1 MSFSDLFI
9 RRPVLSTVLACLILL
24 LGFQGI
30 FNLSI
35 RQYPKVDETAITIT
49 TAYPGASADLIQGF
63 ISAPIARAVASTENI
78 DYVTSSSR
86 PSSSTVTVQMKLGSN
101 PDVALTEVL
110 SKVQGVRGTL
120 PDASKDPVIVKG
132 TGQQFAMMYISM
144 QNPNMTKEQ
153 LTEYIERVIRP
164 RMSTV
169 EGVADVQIFGAQQ
182 YSMRVWVDPV
192 RLAARGVTAAEV
204 LAAINNSNF
213 LSAPGN
219 TQNEYVVSSIT
230 VRSTLQTPEAFA
242 ELPLRSTDGNVV
254 RLRDVARVE
263 LGAENTDTRVS
274 FNGKPGTFLAIFPT
288 PAANPLTTA
297 AALTKL
303 VPQIQETL
311 PKGMTIEVVYDATGQ
326 ISASIYEVFKTIAE
340 AVAIVVVVILLFLGS
355 FRSVMMPIIT
365 IPLSLIGV
373 CFLLFA
379 VGYSINLLSLLAMV
393 LAIGLVVDDAIV
405 VVENIHRHMEEDHMS
420 PMQAAFSGMRE
431 IASAIVA
438 MTMTLAAVFAPL
450 AFTGGLTGALF
461 REFAVTLAGSV
472 VLSGIIAVTITPM
485 MSARLLKAGT
495 PGRFQRIVDGIFAR
509 VEHAYE
515 RAVAGSLNYRPLTLI
530 IVLALVGVT
539 GFMFTK
545 TSSELAPEEDQG
557 FLLSI
562 VTGPRYATSDYTE
575 TYVNQILGLVKDI
588 PETRAQ
594 FSAVAFGGTTNS
606 AFVGFAFKDWADR
619 KRNSKELQ
627 ADITARI
634 AKVAGVQAFVF
645 APPTLPG
652 SGGGLPIS
660 MVVRSTGDSSEVYEV
675 AEQIKNKAQASG
687 RFIVVQNSMAYD
699 APQVTVT
706 IDRDRAAALNLP
718 IADIGRTLTLLVG
731 GAEVAQFDRDS
742 NSYDIIPQVPQQF
755 RDNPEKLGEYFVRS
769 VTGEMVPLSA
779 VVKISTNA
787 SPAAIEQFNQ
797 LNSATISA
805 LPLPGVTTGD
815 GLKALE
821 DIAREN
827 LPDTFFIDYSG
838 QSRQEKEQGNTILIA
853 FAAAVIVI
861 YLVLAAQF
869 ESFRDPLIIMMAV
882 PLSIFGAMLP
892 LNMIPNLNM
901 IFMIMGSHFSI
912 PPATL
917 NIYTQVGLITLI
929 GLITKHGILL
939 VEFANQQREAHGM
952 RRRDAIIASAKVR
965 LRPILMTT
973 AAMALGVVPLIVSS
987 GAGAAARYS
996 MGIVIFSGILVGTMF
1011 TLFVVPMFYTFIASK
1026 DLPHLAEK
1034 PDPKLMPALQD

>member
-1 MSFSDLFI
+1 
-9 RRPVLSTVLACLILL
+9 
-24 LGFQGI
+24 
-30 FNLSI
+30 
-35 RQYPKVDETAITIT
+35 
-49 TAYPGASADLIQGF
+49 
-63 ISAPIARAVASTENI
+63 
-78 DYVTSSSR
+78 
-86 PSSSTVTVQMKLGSN
+86 
-101 PDVALTEVL
+101 
-110 SKVQGVRGTL
+110 
-120 PDASKDPVIVKG
+120 
-132 TGQQFAMMYISM
+132 
-144 QNPNMTKEQ
+144 
-153 LTEYIERVIRP
+153 
-164 RMSTV
+164 
-169 EGVADVQIFGAQQ
+169 
-182 YSMRVWVDPV
+182 
-192 RLAARGVTAAEV
+192 
-204 LAAINNSNF
+204 
-213 LSAPGN
+213 
-219 TQNEYVVSSIT
+219 
-230 VRSTLQTPEAFA
+230 
-242 ELPLRSTDGNVV
+242 
-254 RLRDVARVE
+254 
-263 LGAENTDTRVS
+263 
-274 FNGKPGTFLAIFPT
+274 
-288 PAANPLTTA
+288 
-297 AALTKL
+297 
-303 VPQIQETL
+303 
-311 PKGMTIEVVYDATGQ
+311 
-326 ISASIYEVFKTIAE
+326 
-340 AVAIVVVVILLFLGS
+340 LLFLGS

-472 VLSGIIAVTITPM
+472 VLSGVIAITITPM
-485 MSARLLKAGT
+485 MSARLLKSGT
-495 PGRFQRIVDGIFAR
+495 PGRFQRIVDGTFAR
-509 VEHAYE
+509 VEHVYE
-515 RAVAGSLNYRPLTLI
+515 RAVTGSLNYRPLTLI

-562 VTGPRYATSDYTE
+562 VTAPRYATSDYTE

-606 AFVGFAFKDWADR
+606 AFVGYAFKDWAER

-634 AKVAGVQAFVF
+634 AKVAGVEAFVF

-660 MVVRSTGDSSEVYEV
+660 MVVRSTGASSEVYEV

-699 APQVTVT
+699 APEVTVT

-742 NSYDIIPQVPQQF
+742 NSYDIIPQVPQEF
-755 RDNPEKLGEYFVRS
+755 RDDPDKLGEYFVRS

-787 SPAAIEQFNQ
+787 APAAIEQFNQ
-797 LNSATISA
+797 LNSSTISA

-821 DIAREN
+821 DIAKES

-853 FAAAVIVI
+853 FAAAVVVI

-882 PLSIFGAMLP
+882 PLSIFGAIVP
-892 LNMIPNLNM
+892 LNL
-901 IFMIMGSHFSI
+901 GLG
-912 PPATL
+912 TL

-939 VEFANQQREAHGM
+939 VEFANQQREKHGM

-973 AAMALGVVPLIVSS
+973 AAMALGVVPLITSS

-996 MGIVIFSGILVGTMF
+996 MGLVIFTGILVGTMF

-1034 PDPKLMPALQD
+1034 PDPKLMPALPS

>member
-9 RRPVLSTVLACLILL
+9 RRPVLSTVLACMILL

-30 FNLSI
+30 FGLSI

-86 PSSSTVTVQMKLGSN
+86 PSSSTVTVEMKLGSN
-101 PDVALTEVL
+101 PDVALAEVL
-110 SKVQGVRGTL
+110 SKVQGVRGNL
-120 PDASKDPVIVKG
+120 PDGAKDPVIVKG

-164 RMSTV
+164 RISTV
-169 EGVADVQIFGAQQ
+169 EGVADVQIFGAQE
-182 YSMRVWVDPV
+182 YSMRIWIDPI
-192 RLAARGVTAAEV
+192 RLAARGATAVDV
-204 LAAINNSNF
+204 LTAINNSNF

-230 VRSTLQTPEAFA
+230 VHSTLQTPEAFA
-242 ELPLRSTDGNVV
+242 ELPIRSTNGQVV
-254 RLRDVARVE
+254 RLRDVAHVE

-297 AALTKL
+297 AAVTKL
-303 VPQIQETL
+303 VPQIQDTL

-326 ISASIYEVFKTIAE
+326 ISASIEEVFKTIGE
-340 AVAIVVVVILLFLGS
+340 AVAIVIVVILLFLGS
-355 FRSVMMPIIT
+355 FRSVLMPIVT
-365 IPLSLIGV
+365 IPLSLVGV
-373 CFLLFA
+373 CFILFA

-420 PMQAAFSGMRE
+420 PMQAAFNGMRE
-431 IASAIVA
+431 IATAIVA

-472 VLSGIIAVTITPM
+472 VLSGVVAITITPM
-485 MSARLLKAGT
+485 MSARLLKPGQH
-495 PGRFQRIVDGIFAR
+495 GRFQRIVDGTFMR
-509 VEHAYE
+509 VERLYE
-515 RAVAGSLNYRPLTLI
+515 RAVTASLRNRPVTLI
-530 IVLALVGVT
+530 IVVALVALT

-545 TSSELAPEEDQG
+545 TSTELAPEEDQG

-562 VTGPRYATSDYTE
+562 VTAPRYATSDYTE
-575 TYVNQILGLVKDI
+575 TYVNQMLGLVKDI

-594 FSAVAFGGTTNS
+594 FSAVAFSGATNG

-619 KRNSKELQ
+619 KRSSKQLQ
-627 ADITARI
+627 ADIQGRL
-634 AKVAGVQAFVF
+634 AKVAGVEAFVF

-660 MVVRSTGDSSEVYEV
+660 MVVRSTGDPSEVFDQ
-675 AEQIKNKAQASG
+675 AEKIKNKAQASG

-706 IDRDRAAALNLP
+706 IDRERAAALNLP
-718 IADIGRTLTLLVG
+718 IADIGNTLTLLVG

-742 NSYDIIPQVPQQF
+742 NSYDIIPQVPLQF
-755 RDNPEKLGEYFVRS
+755 RDNPERLGEYFVRS
-769 VTGEMVPLSA
+769 VDGKMVPLSA

-797 LNSATISA
+797 LNSSTISA

-815 GLKALE
+815 GLKVLE
-821 DIAREN
+821 DLARET

-882 PLSIFGAMLP
+882 PLSIFGAIVP
-892 LNMIPNLNM
+892 LNIGL
-901 IFMIMGSHFSI
+901 G
-912 PPATL
+912 TL

-939 VEFANQQREAHGM
+939 VEFANQQREMHGM

-996 MGIVIFSGILVGTMF
+996 MGLVIFTGILVGTMF

-1034 PDPKLMPALQD
+1034 PDPKLMPALPS

>member
-9 RRPVLSTVLACLILL
+9 RRPVLSTVLACMILL

-30 FNLSI
+30 FGLSI

-164 RMSTV
+164 RISTV
-169 EGVADVQIFGAQQ
+169 EGVADVQIFGAQE
-182 YSMRVWVDPV
+182 YSMRIWIDPI
-192 RLAARGVTAAEV
+192 RLAARGATAVDV
-204 LAAINNSNF
+204 LTAINNSNF

-219 TQNEYVVSSIT
+219 TQNEYVVSSIA
-230 VRSTLQTPEAFA
+230 VHSTLQTPEAFA
-242 ELPLRSTDGNVV
+242 QLPIRSTDGQVV

-297 AALTKL
+297 AAVTKL
-303 VPQIQETL
+303 VPQIQDTL

-326 ISASIYEVFKTIAE
+326 ISASIEEVFKTIGE
-340 AVAIVVVVILLFLGS
+340 AVAIVIVVILLFLGS
-355 FRSVMMPIIT
+355 FRSVMMPIVT

-373 CFLLFA
+373 CFILFA

-420 PMQAAFSGMRE
+420 PMQAAFNGMRE
-431 IASAIVA
+431 IATAIVA
-438 MTMTLAAVFAPL
+438 MTITLAAVFAPL

-472 VLSGIIAVTITPM
+472 VLSGLIAMTITPM
-485 MSARLLKAGT
+485 MSARLLKAGQH
-495 PGRFQRIVDGIFAR
+495 GRFQRIVDGTFTR
-509 VEHAYE
+509 VEHVYE
-515 RAVAGSLNYRPLTLI
+515 RAVTASLRNRPVTLI
-530 IVLALVGVT
+530 IVVALVALT

-545 TSSELAPEEDQG
+545 TSTELAPEEDQG

-562 VTGPRYATSDYTE
+562 VTAPRYATSDYTE
-575 TYVNQILGLVKDI
+575 TYVNQMLDLVRDI

-594 FSAVAFGGTTNS
+594 FSAVAFGGATNS
-606 AFVGFAFKDWADR
+606 AFVGFAFKDWAER

-627 ADITARI
+627 ADIQGRLS
-634 AKVAGVQAFVF
+634 KVAGVEAFVF

-660 MVVRSTGDSSEVYEV
+660 LVVRSTGDPSEVFEQ
-675 AEQIKNKAQASG
+675 AEKIKNKAQASG

-706 IDRDRAAALNLP
+706 IDRERAAALNLP
-718 IADIGRTLTLLVG
+718 IADIGNTLTLLVG

-742 NSYDIIPQVPQQF
+742 NSYDIIPQVPQEF
-755 RDNPEKLGEYFVRS
+755 RDNPAKLGEYFVRS
-769 VTGEMVPLSA
+769 VDGKMVPLSA

-797 LNSATISA
+797 LNSSTISA

-815 GLKALE
+815 GLKVLE
-821 DIAREN
+821 DLAKET
-827 LPDTFFIDYSG
+827 LPDTFFVDYSG

-882 PLSIFGAMLP
+882 PLSIFGAIVP
-892 LNMIPNLNM
+892 LNIGL
-901 IFMIMGSHFSI
+901 G
-912 PPATL
+912 TL

-939 VEFANQQREAHGM
+939 VEFANQQREMHGM

-996 MGIVIFSGILVGTMF
+996 MGLVIFTGILVGTMF

-1034 PDPKLMPALQD
+1034 PDPKLMPALPS

>member
-9 RRPVLSTVLACLILL
+9 RRPVLSTVLACMILL

-30 FNLSI
+30 FSLSI

-101 PDVALTEVL
+101 PDVALAEVL

-120 PDASKDPVIVKG
+120 PEASKDPVIVKG

-164 RMSTV
+164 RISTV
-169 EGVADVQIFGAQQ
+169 EGVADVQIFGAQE
-182 YSMRVWVDPV
+182 YSMRIWIDPV
-192 RLAARGVTAAEV
+192 RLAARGATAVDV
-204 LAAINNSNF
+204 LTAINNSNF

-219 TQNEYVVSSIT
+219 TENEYVVSSIT
-230 VRSTLQTPEAFA
+230 VHSTLQTPEAFA
-242 ELPLRSTDGNVV
+242 QLPVRSTNGEVV
-254 RLRDVARVE
+254 RLRDVARIE
-263 LGAENTDTRVS
+263 LGAKNTDTRVS

-303 VPQIQETL
+303 VPQIQDTL
-311 PKGMTIEVVYDATGQ
+311 PKGMTIEIVYDATGQ
-326 ISASIYEVFKTIAE
+326 ISASIEEVFKTIGE
-340 AVAIVVVVILLFLGS
+340 AVAIVIVVILLFLGS
-355 FRSVMMPIIT
+355 FRSVMMPIVT

-420 PMQAAFSGMRE
+420 PMQAAFNGMRE
-431 IASAIVA
+431 IATAIVA
-438 MTMTLAAVFAPL
+438 MTITLAAVFAPL

-472 VLSGIIAVTITPM
+472 VLSGLIAMTITPM
-485 MSARLLKAGT
+485 MSARLLKPGQH
-495 PGRFQRIVDGIFAR
+495 GRFQRIVDGTFTR
-509 VEHAYE
+509 VERVYE
-515 RAVAGSLNYRPLTLI
+515 RAVTASLRNRPVTLI
-530 IVLALVGVT
+530 IVVALVALT

-545 TSSELAPEEDQG
+545 TSTELAPEEDQG
-557 FLLSI
+557 FLLSL
-562 VTGPRYATSDYTE
+562 VTAPRYATSDYTE

-594 FSAVAFGGTTNS
+594 FSAVAFGGATNS

-627 ADITARI
+627 ADITARL

-660 MVVRSTGDSSEVYEV
+660 MVVRSTGDPSEVFEQ
-675 AEQIKNKAQASG
+675 AEKIKNKAQASG

-706 IDRDRAAALNLP
+706 IDRERAAALNLP
-718 IADIGRTLTLLVG
+718 IADIGNTLTLLVG

-742 NSYDIIPQVPQQF
+742 NSYDIIPQVPQEF

-769 VTGEMVPLSA
+769 VDGKMVPLSA

-797 LNSATISA
+797 LNSSTISA

-815 GLKALE
+815 GLKVLE
-821 DIAREN
+821 DLARET
-827 LPDTFFIDYSG
+827 LPDTFFVDYSG

-882 PLSIFGAMLP
+882 PLSIFGAIVP
-892 LNMIPNLNM
+892 LNIGL
-901 IFMIMGSHFSI
+901 G
-912 PPATL
+912 TL

-939 VEFANQQREAHGM
+939 VEFANQQREIHGM

-996 MGIVIFSGILVGTMF
+996 MGLVIFTGILVGTMF

-1034 PDPKLMPALQD
+1034 PDPKLMPALPS

>member
-1 MSFSDLFI
+1 MSFSDIFI
-9 RRPVLSTVLACLILL
+9 RRPVLSTVLGALILL

-30 FNLSI
+30 FNLQI
-35 RQYPKVDETAITIT
+35 RQYPEVEETAITVT

-110 SKVQGVRGTL
+110 SKVQGVRGLL
-120 PDASKDPVIVKG
+120 PEEAKDPVIVKG
-132 TGQQFAMMYISM
+132 TGQDFAMMYIAM
-144 QNPNMTKEQ
+144 QNPNMTNEQ

-169 EGVADVQIFGAQQ
+169 EGVADVQIFGAAE
-182 YSMRVWVDPV
+182 YSMRVWIDPIK
-192 RLAARGVTAAEV
+192 LAARGVTAAEV

-213 LSAPGN
+213 LSAPGK
-219 TQNEYVVSSIT
+219 TENEYVVSSVT

-242 ELPLRSTDGNVV
+242 ALPLRSENGDVV

-263 LGAENTDTRVS
+263 LAAESTDARIT
-274 FNGKPGTFLAIFPT
+274 FNGKSGTFLAVFPT

-297 AALTKL
+297 EALQKL
-303 VPQIQETL
+303 VPVIQDTL
-311 PKGMTIEVVYDATGQ
+311 PVGMTIEVVYDSTEQ
-326 ISASIYEVFKTIAE
+326 ISASIEEVFKTIGE

-355 FRSVMMPIIT
+355 FRSVLMPIMT

-373 CFLLFA
+373 CFVLFFM
-379 VGYSINLLSLLAMV
+379 GYSINLLSLLAMV

-420 PMQAAFSGMRE
+420 PMQAAFNSMRE
-431 IASAIVA
+431 ISSAVIA
-438 MTMTLAAVFAPL
+438 MTITLAAVFAPL

-461 REFAVTLAGSV
+461 REFAVTLAASV
-472 VLSGIIAVTITPM
+472 VISGVVALTITPM
-485 MSARLLKAGT
+485 MSARLLKAGQHS
-495 PGRFQRIVDGIFAR
+495 RFQRIVDGTFER
-509 VEHAYE
+509 VERVYE
-515 RAVAGSLNYRPLTLI
+515 RWVSGSLKYRPVTLMVVI
-530 IVLALVGVT
+530 ALVAVT
-539 GFMFTK
+539 GFMFMK

-557 FLLSI
+557 FLMAL
-562 VTGPRYATSDYTE
+562 VTAPRYATSDYTSR
-575 TYVNQILGLVKDI
+575 YVDQLLSTVQDL
-588 PETRAQ
+588 PETRAV
-594 FSAVAFGGTTNS
+594 FSAVAFGGDTNS
-606 AFVGFAFKDWADR
+606 AFVGFAFKDWAER
-619 KRNSKELQ
+619 ERSSKQIQE
-627 ADITARI
+627 DITGRI
-634 AKVAGVQAFVF
+634 GKLAGVEAFVF

-660 MVVRSTGDSSEVYEV
+660 MVIRSIGESSQVYEV
-675 AEQIKNKAQASG
+675 AEEIKNKAQASG
-687 RFIVVQNSMAYD
+687 RFIVVQNSMSYD

-706 IDRDRAAALNLP
+706 IDRDRAASLNIP
-718 IADIGRTLTLLVG
+718 VADIGRTLTLLVG
-731 GAEVAQFDRDS
+731 GGEVAQFDRDS
-742 NSYDIIPQVPQQF
+742 NSYDIIMQVPREY
-755 RDNPEKLGEYFVRS
+755 RDNPQRLGEFFVRS
-769 VTGEMVPLSA
+769 ATGEMVPLSS
-779 VVKISTNA
+779 VVSISTNA

-815 GLKALE
+815 GLAE
-821 DIAREN
+821 IESIARQV

-853 FAAAVIVI
+853 FVLAVIVI

-869 ESFRDPLIIMMAV
+869 ESFRDPLIIMMSV

-892 LNMIPNLNM
+892 LNL
-901 IFMIMGSHFSI
+901 GLG
-912 PPATL
+912 TL

-939 VEFANQQREAHGM
+939 VEFANQQREVHGM

-973 AAMALGVVPLIVSS
+973 AAMALGVVPLIVAQ

-996 MGIVIFSGILVGTMF
+996 MGLVIFTGILVGTMF

-1026 DLPHLAEK
+1026 DLPHHAEK
-1034 PDPKLMPALQD
+1034 PDPNLMPVPHD

>member
-9 RRPVLSTVLACLILL
+9 RRPVLSTVLACMILL

-30 FNLSI
+30 FGLSI

-86 PSSSTVTVQMKLGSN
+86 PSSSTVTVEMKLGSN
-101 PDVALTEVL
+101 PDVALAEVL
-110 SKVQGVRGTL
+110 SKVQGVRGNL
-120 PDASKDPVIVKG
+120 PDGAKDPVIVKG

-164 RMSTV
+164 RISTV
-169 EGVADVQIFGAQQ
+169 EGVADVQIFGAQE
-182 YSMRVWVDPV
+182 YSMRIWIDPI
-192 RLAARGVTAAEV
+192 RLAARGATAVDV
-204 LAAINNSNF
+204 LTAINNSNF

-230 VRSTLQTPEAFA
+230 VHSTLQTPEAFS
-242 ELPLRSTDGNVV
+242 ELPIRSTNGQVV

-303 VPQIQETL
+303 VPQIQDTL
-311 PKGMTIEVVYDATGQ
+311 PKGMTIEIVYDATGQ
-326 ISASIYEVFKTIAE
+326 ISASIEEVFKTIAE
-340 AVAIVVVVILLFLGS
+340 AVAIVIVVILLFLGS
-355 FRSVMMPIIT
+355 FRSVMMPIVT
-365 IPLSLIGV
+365 IPLSLVGV
-373 CFLLFA
+373 CFILFA

-420 PMQAAFSGMRE
+420 PMQAAFNGMRE
-431 IASAIVA
+431 IATAIVA
-438 MTMTLAAVFAPL
+438 MTITLAAVFAPL

-472 VLSGIIAVTITPM
+472 VLSGLIAMTITPM
-485 MSARLLKAGT
+485 MSARLLKPGAH
-495 PGRFQRIVDGIFAR
+495 GRFQRIVDGTFSR
-509 VEHAYE
+509 VERVYE
-515 RAVAGSLNYRPLTLI
+515 RAVTASLRNRPVTLI
-530 IVLALVGVT
+530 IVIALVALT

-545 TSSELAPEEDQG
+545 TSTELAPEEDQG

-562 VTGPRYATSDYTE
+562 VTAPRYATSDYTE
-575 TYVNQILGLVKDI
+575 TYVNQMLGLVKDI

-594 FSAVAFGGTTNS
+594 FSAVAFGGATNS
-606 AFVGFAFKDWADR
+606 AFVGFAFKDWAER

-627 ADITARI
+627 ADIQGRL

-660 MVVRSTGDSSEVYEV
+660 MVVRSTGDPSEVFEQ
-675 AEQIKNKAQASG
+675 AENIKNKAQASG

-706 IDRDRAAALNLP
+706 IDRERAAALNLP
-718 IADIGRTLTLLVG
+718 IADIGNTLTLLVG

-742 NSYDIIPQVPQQF
+742 NSYDIIPQVPIEF

-769 VTGEMVPLSA
+769 VDGKMVPLSA

-797 LNSATISA
+797 LNSSTITA

-815 GLKALE
+815 GLKVLE
-821 DIAREN
+821 DLAKEN
-827 LPDTFFIDYSG
+827 LPDTFFVDYSG

-853 FAAAVIVI
+853 FAAAVVVI

-882 PLSIFGAMLP
+882 PLSIFGAIVP
-892 LNMIPNLNM
+892 LNIGL
-901 IFMIMGSHFSI
+901 G
-912 PPATL
+912 TL

-939 VEFANQQREAHGM
+939 VEFANQQREMHGM

-996 MGIVIFSGILVGTMF
+996 MGLVIFTGILVGTMF

-1034 PDPKLMPALQD
+1034 PDPKLMPALPS

>member
-1 MSFSDLFI
+1 M
-9 RRPVLSTVLACLILL
+9 ILL

-169 EGVADVQIFGAQQ
+169 EGVADVQIFGAQE
-182 YSMRVWVDPV
+182 YSMRVWIDPIK
-192 RLAARGVTAAEV
+192 LAARGVTASEV
-204 LAAINNSNF
+204 LTAINNSNF

-263 LGAENTDTRVS
+263 LAAANTDTRVS

-355 FRSVMMPIIT
+355 FRSVLMPIIT

-472 VLSGIIAVTITPM
+472 VLSGVIAITITPM
-485 MSARLLKAGT
+485 MSARLLKSGT
-495 PGRFQRIVDGIFAR
+495 PGRFQRIVDGTFAR
-509 VEHAYE
+509 VEHVYE
-515 RAVAGSLNYRPLTLI
+515 RAVTGSLNYRPLTLI

-557 FLLSI
+557 FLLSL
-562 VTGPRYATSDYTE
+562 VTAPRYATSDYTE

-606 AFVGFAFKDWADR
+606 AFVGFAFKDWAER

-699 APQVTVT
+699 APEVTVT

-742 NSYDIIPQVPQQF
+742 NSYDIIPQVPQEF
-755 RDNPEKLGEYFVRS
+755 RDNPDKLGEYFVRS

-787 SPAAIEQFNQ
+787 APAAIEQFNQ
-797 LNSATISA
+797 LNSSTISA

-821 DIAREN
+821 DIANES
-827 LPDTFFIDYSG
+827 LPDTFFVDYSG

-853 FAAAVIVI
+853 FAAAVVVI

-882 PLSIFGAMLP
+882 PLSIFGAIVP
-892 LNMIPNLNM
+892 LNL
-901 IFMIMGSHFSI
+901 GLG
-912 PPATL
+912 TL

-939 VEFANQQREAHGM
+939 VEFANQQREKHGM

-973 AAMALGVVPLIVSS
+973 AAMALGVVQLITSS

-996 MGIVIFSGILVGTMF
+996 MGLVIFTGILVGTMF

-1034 PDPKLMPALQD
+1034 PDPKLMPALPS

>member
-1 MSFSDLFI
+1 MSFSDIFI
-9 RRPVLSTVLACLILL
+9 RRPVLSTVLACMILL
-24 LGFQGI
+24 LGFQAI

-101 PDVALTEVL
+101 PDVALAEVL

-120 PDASKDPVIVKG
+120 PEATKDPVIVKG

-153 LTEYIERVIRP
+153 LTEYIERVVRP
-164 RMSTV
+164 RISTV
-169 EGVADVQIFGAQQ
+169 EGVADVRIFGAEE
-182 YSMRVWVDPV
+182 YSMRVWIDPV
-192 RLAARGVTAAEV
+192 RLAARGATAADV
-204 LAAINNSNF
+204 LTAINNSNF

-230 VRSTLQTPEAFA
+230 VHSTLQTSEAFSQ
-242 ELPLRSTDGNVV
+242 LPIRSTDGQVV

-263 LGAENTDTRVS
+263 LGAKSTDTRVS

-297 AALTKL
+297 AAVHKL
-303 VPQIQETL
+303 VPVIQDTL
-311 PKGMTIEVVYDATGQ
+311 PKGMTIEVVYDSTEQ
-326 ISASIYEVFKTIAE
+326 ISASIEEVFKTIGE
-340 AVAIVVVVILLFLGS
+340 AVAIVVLVILLFLGS
-355 FRSVMMPIIT
+355 FRSVMMPIVT

-373 CFLLFA
+373 CFILFA

-405 VVENIHRHMEEDHMS
+405 VVENIHRHMEEEGMS
-420 PMQAAFSGMRE
+420 PMQAAFNGMRE
-431 IASAIVA
+431 IFSAIVA
-438 MTMTLAAVFAPL
+438 MTITLAAVFAPL

-472 VLSGIIAVTITPM
+472 VLSGLIAVTITPM
-485 MSARLLKAGT
+485 MSARLLKAGAH
-495 PGRFQRIVDGIFAR
+495 GRFQRIVDGTFSR
-509 VEHAYE
+509 VERVYE
-515 RAVAGSLNYRPLTLI
+515 RAVTASLRNRPVTLI
-530 IVLALVGVT
+530 IVVALIALT

-545 TSSELAPEEDQG
+545 TSTELAPEEDQG

-562 VTGPRYATSDYTE
+562 VTAPRYATSDYTE

-594 FSAVAFGGTTNS
+594 FSAVAFGGATNS

-619 KRNSKELQ
+619 QRSSKQLQ
-627 ADITARI
+627 ADITGRL
-634 AKVAGVQAFVF
+634 AKVAGVQAFIF

-660 MVVRSTGDSSEVYEV
+660 MVVRSTGHPSEVFDE
-675 AEQIKNKAQASG
+675 AEKIKNKAQASG
-687 RFIVVQNSMAYD
+687 RFIVVQNSMSYD

-706 IDRDRAAALNLP
+706 IDRERAAALNLP

-731 GAEVAQFDRDS
+731 GADVAQFDRDS
-742 NSYDIIPQVPQQF
+742 NSYDIIPQVPQEF
-755 RDNPEKLGEYFVRS
+755 RDNPDKLGEYFVRS
-769 VTGEMVPLSA
+769 VDGKMVPLSA
-779 VVKISTNA
+779 VVRISTNA

-797 LNSATISA
+797 LNSATITA

-815 GLKALE
+815 GLKVLE
-821 DIAREN
+821 DLARES

-882 PLSIFGAMLP
+882 PLSIFGAIVP
-892 LNMIPNLNM
+892 LNIGL
-901 IFMIMGSHFSI
+901 G
-912 PPATL
+912 TL

-939 VEFANQQREAHGM
+939 VEFANQQREIHGM

-973 AAMALGVVPLIVSS
+973 AAMALGVVPLIISS

-996 MGIVIFSGILVGTMF
+996 MGLVIFTGILVGTMF

-1034 PDPKLMPALQD
+1034 PDPKLMPALPT

>member
-1 MSFSDLFI
+1 MCSSDL
-9 RRPVLSTVLACLILL
+9 
-24 LGFQGI
+24 
-30 FNLSI
+30 
-35 RQYPKVDETAITIT
+35 
-49 TAYPGASADLIQGF
+49 
-63 ISAPIARAVASTENI
+63 
-78 DYVTSSSR
+78 
-86 PSSSTVTVQMKLGSN
+86 
-101 PDVALTEVL
+101 
-110 SKVQGVRGTL
+110 
-120 PDASKDPVIVKG
+120 
-132 TGQQFAMMYISM
+132 
-144 QNPNMTKEQ
+144 
-153 LTEYIERVIRP
+153 
-164 RMSTV
+164 
-169 EGVADVQIFGAQQ
+169 GVADVQIFGAQE
-182 YSMRVWVDPV
+182 YSMRVWIDPV

-204 LAAINNSNF
+204 LTAINNSNF

-230 VRSTLQTPEAFA
+230 VRSTLQTPEAFS
-242 ELPLRSTDGNVV
+242 ELPLRSTDGKVV

-263 LGAENTDTRVS
+263 LAAASTDTRVS

-297 AALTKL
+297 AAIHKV
-303 VPQIQETL
+303 VPQIQDTL
-311 PKGMTIEVVYDATGQ
+311 PKGMTIEIVYDSTEQ
-326 ISASIYEVFKTIAE
+326 ISASIDEVFKTIAE

-355 FRSVMMPIIT
+355 FRSVMMPIVT

-420 PMQAAFSGMRE
+420 PMQAAFNGMRE
-431 IASAIVA
+431 IASAIIA

-472 VLSGIIAVTITPM
+472 VLSGLIAITITPM
-485 MSARLLKAGT
+485 MSARILKAGSH
-495 PGRFQRIVDGIFAR
+495 GRFQRIVDGTFGR
-509 VEHAYE
+509 VEHVYE
-515 RAVAGSLNYRPLTLI
+515 KLVAGSLNYRPVTLM
-530 IVLALVGVT
+530 IVIALVAVT

-557 FLLSI
+557 FLLSL
-562 VTGPRYATSDYTE
+562 VTAPRYATSDYTE

-594 FSAVAFGGTTNS
+594 FSAVAFGGATNS
-606 AFVGFAFKDWADR
+606 AFVGFAFKDWAER
-619 KRNSKELQ
+619 KRNSKQLQ
-627 ADITARI
+627 ADITNRL

-660 MVVRSTGDSSEVYEV
+660 MVVRSTGPASDVFEA

-687 RFIVVQNSMAYD
+687 RFIVVQNSMSFD
-699 APQVTVT
+699 APQSTVT

-718 IADIGRTLTLLVG
+718 ISEIGRTLTLLVG

-742 NSYDIIPQVPQQF
+742 NSYDIIPQVPQDF
-755 RDNPEKLGEYFVRS
+755 RDNPERLGEYFVRS

-815 GLKALE
+815 GLKVLE
-821 DIAREN
+821 DLAKES
-827 LPDTFFIDYSG
+827 LPDTFFVDYSG

-853 FAAAVIVI
+853 FAAAVVVI

-869 ESFRDPLIIMMAV
+869 ESFRDPLIIMMSV
-882 PLSIFGAMLP
+882 PLSIFGAIVP
-892 LNMIPNLNM
+892 LNL
-901 IFMIMGSHFSI
+901 GLG
-912 PPATL
+912 TL

-939 VEFANQQREAHGM
+939 VEFANQQRELHGM

-973 AAMALGVVPLIVSS
+973 AAMALGVVPLIISS

-996 MGIVIFSGILVGTMF
+996 MGLVIFTGILVGTMF

-1026 DLPHLAEK
+1026 DLPQHAEK

>member
-1 MSFSDLFI
+1 MSVSDLFI
-9 RRPVLSTVLACLILL
+9 RRPVLSTVLACMILL

-169 EGVADVQIFGAQQ
+169 EGVADVQIFGAQE
-182 YSMRVWVDPV
+182 YSMRVWIDPIK
-192 RLAARGVTAAEV
+192 LAARGVTASE
-204 LAAINNSNF
+204 LLTAINNSNF

-219 TQNEYVVSSIT
+219 TENEYVVSSIT

-303 VPQIQETL
+303 VPEIQETL
-311 PKGMTIEVVYDATGQ
+311 PKGMTIEVVYDATEQ
-326 ISASIYEVFKTIAE
+326 ISASIEEVFKTIAE

-355 FRSVMMPIIT
+355 FRSVMMPIVT

-405 VVENIHRHMEEDHMS
+405 VVENIHRHMEEDNMP

-472 VLSGIIAVTITPM
+472 VLSGVIAITITPM
-485 MSARLLKAGT
+485 MSARLLKSGT
-495 PGRFQRIVDGIFAR
+495 PGRFQRIVDGAFAR
-509 VEHAYE
+509 VEHVYE
-515 RAVAGSLNYRPLTLI
+515 RAVTGSLNYRPLTLI

-545 TSSELAPEEDQG
+545 TSTELAPEEDQG

-606 AFVGFAFKDWADR
+606 AFVGYAFKDWAER

-634 AKVAGVQAFVF
+634 AKVAGVEAFVF

-660 MVVRSTGDSSEVYEV
+660 MVVRSTGGSPEVYEV
-675 AEQIKNKAQASG
+675 AEQIKKKAQASG

-699 APQVTVT
+699 APEVTVT

-742 NSYDIIPQVPQQF
+742 NSYDIIPQVPQEF
-755 RDNPEKLGEYFVRS
+755 RDNPDKLGEYFVRS

-787 SPAAIEQFNQ
+787 APAAVEQFNQ
-797 LNSATISA
+797 LNSSTISA

-821 DIAREN
+821 DIARES
-827 LPDTFFIDYSG
+827 LPDAFFLDYSG

-853 FAAAVIVI
+853 FAAAVVVI

-882 PLSIFGAMLP
+882 PLSIFGAIVP
-892 LNMIPNLNM
+892 LNL
-901 IFMIMGSHFSI
+901 GLG
-912 PPATL
+912 TL

-939 VEFANQQREAHGM
+939 VEFANQQREIHGM
-952 RRRDAIIASAKVR
+952 RRHDAIIASAKVR

-973 AAMALGVVPLIVSS
+973 AAMALGVVPLITSS

-996 MGIVIFSGILVGTMF
+996 MGLVIFTGILVGTMF

-1034 PDPKLMPALQD
+1034 PDPKLMPALPS

>member
-9 RRPVLSTVLACLILL
+9 RRPVLSTVLACMILL

-30 FNLSI
+30 FGLSI

-101 PDVALTEVL
+101 PDVALAEVL

-164 RMSTV
+164 RISTV
-169 EGVADVQIFGAQQ
+169 EGVADVQIFGAQE
-182 YSMRVWVDPV
+182 YSMRIWIDPI
-192 RLAARGVTAAEV
+192 RLAARGATAVDV
-204 LAAINNSNF
+204 LTAINNSNF

-230 VRSTLQTPEAFA
+230 VHSTLQTPEAFA
-242 ELPLRSTDGNVV
+242 QLPIRSTNGEVV

-263 LGAENTDTRVS
+263 LGAASTDTRVS

-297 AALTKL
+297 AAVTKL
-303 VPQIQETL
+303 VPVIQETL

-326 ISASIYEVFKTIAE
+326 ISASIEEVFKTIGE
-340 AVAIVVVVILLFLGS
+340 AVAIVIVVILLFLGS
-355 FRSVMMPIIT
+355 FRSVMMPIVT

-373 CFLLFA
+373 CFILFA

-420 PMQAAFSGMRE
+420 PMQAAFNGMRE
-431 IASAIVA
+431 IATAIVA
-438 MTMTLAAVFAPL
+438 MTITLAAVFAPL

-472 VLSGIIAVTITPM
+472 VLSGLIAMTITPM
-485 MSARLLKAGT
+485 MSARLLKAGQH
-495 PGRFQRIVDGIFAR
+495 GRFQRIVDGTFSR
-509 VEHAYE
+509 VERFYE
-515 RAVAGSLNYRPLTLI
+515 RAVTASLRNRPVTLI
-530 IVLALVGVT
+530 IVVALVALT

-545 TSSELAPEEDQG
+545 TSTELAPEEDQG
-557 FLLSI
+557 FLLSL
-562 VTGPRYATSDYTE
+562 VTAPRYATSDYTE
-575 TYVNQILGLVKDI
+575 TYVNQMLGLVRDI

-594 FSAVAFGGTTNS
+594 FSAVAFGGATNS

-627 ADITARI
+627 ADITARL

-660 MVVRSTGDSSEVYEV
+660 MVVRSTGDPSEVFDQ
-675 AEQIKNKAQASG
+675 AEKIKNKAQASG

-706 IDRDRAAALNLP
+706 IDRERAAALNLP
-718 IADIGRTLTLLVG
+718 IADIGNTLTLLVG

-742 NSYDIIPQVPQQF
+742 NSYDIIPQVPQEF
-755 RDNPEKLGEYFVRS
+755 RDNPEKLGEYFIRS
-769 VTGEMVPLSA
+769 VDGKMVPLSA

-797 LNSATISA
+797 LNSSTISA

-815 GLKALE
+815 GLKVLE
-821 DIAREN
+821 DIANET

-853 FAAAVIVI
+853 FAAAVVVI

-882 PLSIFGAMLP
+882 PLSIFGAIVP
-892 LNMIPNLNM
+892 LNIGL
-901 IFMIMGSHFSI
+901 G
-912 PPATL
+912 TL

-939 VEFANQQREAHGM
+939 VEFATS
-952 RRRDAIIASAKVR
+952 SAR
-965 LRPILMTT
+965 CT
-973 AAMALGVVPLIVSS
+973 AC
-987 GAGAAARYS
+987 AAATPSSHRPRCACGRS
-996 MGIVIFSGILVGTMF
+996 
-1011 TLFVVPMFYTFIASK
+1011 
-1026 DLPHLAEK
+1026 
-1034 PDPKLMPALQD
+1034 